1 MTTKNEHSMTTTT
14 THLLRPT
21 DLADIVTGL
30 VDRPQQWMERVRL
43 NPSRRWYER
52 LEVGD
57 GYEVWLLS
65 WLPGQGTGLHD
76 HGASS
81 GAFVVATGSLEER
94 RPHAPPLRV
103 KARGIRTFGPHYI
116 HDVRNVS
123 AAPAVSIHVYSPALT
138 DIVRY
143 ALNDGELRP
152 VPEGSLASDATGSDR
167 TAPTRRYGID
177 STLDAIRRR
186 LHRFSA
192 TEAHGAAG
200 GAGAVLV
207 DIRPFAQRAQ
217 QGTVPGALVIERNV
231 LEWRFDPASTARLPF
246 VSGYDIQPVI
256 LCSEGYASS
265 LAAASLQEIGLWR
278 ATDVIGGFSA
288 WRDAGLPIGHVS
300 DMGTPSP

>member
-1 MTTKNEHSMTTTT
+1 MRSGSSAGC
-14 THLLRPT
+14 L
-21 DLADIVTGL
+21 
-30 VDRPQQWMERVRL
+30 DRAPAFTAAQQ
-43 NPSRRWYER
+43 
-52 LEVGD
+52 
-57 GYEVWLLS
+57 
-65 WLPGQGTGLHD
+65 T
-76 HGASS
+76 SS

-103 KARGIRTFGPHYI
+103 KARGMRTRS
-116 HDVRNVS
+116 VRTTS
-123 AAPAVSIHVYSPALT
+123 MTCEMSAAAPAVSIHGYTPALT

-167 TAPTRRYGID
+167 TAPTRGIGID
-177 STLDAIRRR
+177 TTLEAIRRR
-186 LHRFSA
+186 LHRLSA
-192 TEAHGAAG
+192 TESHGAAG